1 VIEERE
7 AARVFIGLGS
17 NLGDRAARID
27 SAFAWLAAHPALQL
41 VRCSEVVETAPWG
54 IEDQPM
60 FLNAVAEI
68 RTELEP
74 EALLAELKRAEGLLG
89 RIDSGRRRWGP
100 REIDLDILLYGERV
114 VESPDLV
121 VPHPRLS
128 ERRFVVS
135 QLVELDPDLIDPR
148 NGAPLASYLLDL

>member
-1 VIEERE
+1 MIEERE

-27 SAFAWLAAHPALQL
+27 RALAWLAAHPALQL
-41 VRCSEVVETAPWG
+41 VRCSAVVETAPWG

-74 EALLAELKRAEGLLG
+74 EALLAELKRAERQLG
-89 RIDSGRRRWGP
+89 RIDPGRRRWGP

-114 VESPDLV
+114 VDSPDLV

-135 QLVELDPDLIDPR
+135 QLVELDPDLVDPR